1 MHHLGLAL
9 SGGGFRAT
17 LYHLGVVRFL
27 RDAGILSKVT
37 HIGTVSGGS
46 VLGAHL
52 TLNWDRYCGSDVEF
66 EQAAD
71 EIVRFVQMDVRN
83 RIVRRFAFTSS
94 VNSIRRLLQLRAKRQ
109 LTRPG
114 LLEQHYEKFLF
125 GKTCLF
131 ELPVRPRLHILATNV
146 SEGRLCSF
154 NRDGLLR
161 QRRSA
166 GRRDRFERVHL
177 GLATVPMAVAA
188 SSAFPGGF
196 PPLELSGWDVGA
208 DDTEFTRQSFT
219 DGGVF
224 DNLGLRVFR
233 YIEQSWMKDATPL
246 SREDFLEFE
255 AATSLLMSAQ
265 NLPED
270 TPIRRL
276 WDLLPRDCRL
286 TDDSGP
292 QGAAAEAIVKGLWEI
307 IRSENL
313 FRDAS
318 FQNLELAD
326 PTAQSALHYMNS
338 SSREPDLSDR
348 LWLNRQIIESTLR
361 QAIGKPCLKSSQ
373 DGFDGVLVSDA
384 GAPFKV
390 TPDRRAGGL
399 IRTAMRATDILMDRV
414 WQLELEAFENSP
426 GVLFFPMTD
435 IVQPSQDRFAP
446 HPEIQRQ
453 VARIRT
459 DLDRFSDLEIS
470 ALVQHGYCIARKAC
484 QAQADFFGT
493 EMPIGAAWDPFQ
505 KQRDEGDSK
514 RGPGALNDESEAMST
529 ALRLRNSS
537 TRRIWSTLFDVR
549 DWATYVWIPLL
560 AALLLFLPYTLYQMN
575 ERAQRQS
582 MVLSAIAETS
592 PLYRKIL
599 DLLESGPTQ
608 TVAAAP
614 YEEAETIEKPDFA
627 GFEIISDTRVF
638 DLRGWADPTNAQAA
652 PTSYAR
658 VRARRTEAGSQNT
671 HLRFQLSTRDD
682 ELLFSIK
689 SESLEPKVTRM
700 RNSDGTYLWQA
711 ELDLSHVPIG
721 GSTEIVTEAVVA
733 SEMAELTAD
742 QGMFQFTIPH
752 DTGLAQIWMLL
763 PTGRSYDYFEISG
776 FPVGKPELAKTV
788 VPDTTVELP
797 LGAIATFQLIN
808 PRADHRYE
816 CRWKW
821 SEEDGR
827 AE

>member
-27 RDAGILSKVT
+27 RDAGILPKVT
-37 HIGTVSGGS
+37 HIASVSGGS

-52 TLNWDRYCGSDVEF
+52 TLNWNRYCGSDVEF
-66 EQAAD
+66 EEAAD
-71 EIVRFVQMDVRN
+71 EIIRFVQMDVRN
-83 RIVRRFAFTSS
+83 RIVRRFPFASTA
-94 VNSIRRLLQLRAKRQ
+94 NSMRRVLQLRANRQ

-177 GLATVPMAVAA
+177 GLATVAMAVAA

-208 DDTEFTRQSFT
+208 GDGEFTRQSFT

-246 SREDFLEFE
+246 GPEDFLELE
-255 AATSLLMSAQ
+255 AATSVLMSAQ

-270 TPIRRL
+270 TPLRRL
-276 WDLLPRDCRL
+276 WDMLPQDCRF
-286 TDDSGP
+286 TDDARPEGT
-292 QGAAAEAIVKGLWEI
+292 AADAAVRGLWEV

-313 FRDAS
+313 FRDPS
-318 FQNLELAD
+318 FQNLELSD
-326 PTAQSALHYMNS
+326 PRAQSALNYMNS

-348 LWLNRQIIESTLR
+348 LWLNRQIIEATLR
-361 QAIGKPCLKSSQ
+361 QAIGKPCLKSSP

-390 TPDRRAGGL
+390 TPDRRPSGL
-399 IRTAMRATDILMDRV
+399 IRTAMRASDILMDRV

-459 DLDRFSDLEIS
+459 DLDRFSELEIS
-470 ALVQHGYCIARKAC
+470 ALVQHGYCVARKAC
-484 QAQADFFGT
+484 QGQASFFET
-493 EMPIGAAWDPFQ
+493 DVPKGAAWDPFE
-505 KQRDEGDSK
+505 KGRS
-514 RGPGALNDESEAMST
+514 RALNEKSQAMPT
-529 ALRLRNSS
+529 ALRLRDSS
-537 TRRIWSTLFDVR
+537 TRRVWSTLLDLR
-549 DWATYVWIPLL
+549 DWPTYVWIPLL
-560 AALLLFLPYTLYQMN
+560 AALLLFLPYTLYEMN
-575 ERAQRQS
+575 KRAQQQS
-582 MVLSAIAETS
+582 MVLAAIAETS

-599 DLLESGPTQ
+599 DLLESGPTP
-608 TVAAAP
+608 TVRAAP
-614 YEEAETIEKPDFA
+614 YEEVEELEPQDFA

-638 DLRGWADPTNAQAA
+638 DLRGWADSGTVGFA
-652 PTSYAR
+652 PMSYAR
-658 VRARRTEAGSQNT
+658 VRVRRTETGNDNT
-671 HLRFQLSTRDD
+671 HLRLRLPTRD
-682 ELLFSIK
+682 ERLLFSVK
-689 SESLEPKVTRM
+689 SESLQPKTYRM
-700 RNSDGTYLWQA
+700 SQSDGTYVWQVD
-711 ELDLSHVPIG
+711 LDFSHVPIG
-721 GSTEIVTEAVVA
+721 GTAEIVTEATIA
-733 SEMAELTAD
+733 SELSRLTAD
-742 QGMFQFTIPH
+742 EGMFQFTIPL
-752 DTGLAQIWMLL
+752 DTGLAQVWMLL
-763 PTGRSYDYFEISG
+763 PTGRTYDLFEISG
-776 FPVGKPELAKTV
+776 FPTGKPELAKYI

-808 PRADHRYE
+808 PRADYRYE

-821 SEEDGR
+821 SEEDGS
-827 AE
+827 AG